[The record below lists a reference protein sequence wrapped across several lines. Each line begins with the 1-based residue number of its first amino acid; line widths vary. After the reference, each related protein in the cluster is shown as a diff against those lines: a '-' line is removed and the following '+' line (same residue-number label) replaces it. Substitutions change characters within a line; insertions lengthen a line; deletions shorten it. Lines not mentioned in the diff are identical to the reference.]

1 MATRGPDPGDSMLQ
15 AEEVSSSS
23 LLRLATLYPL
33 LSAEEERELAIAGR
47 FGCTDARERMIL
59 CNLRLVIAI
68 ARNYLGLGL
77 PLEDLVSEGT
87 GGLITAVSRYDPDK
101 GARFATYATWWVRH
115 AILRAVCQQT
125 RLIRLPTSAVARAA
139 RLRPI
144 LERMTAQLGRRPTHA
159 ELASE
164 TGLKLRQIE
173 VIHAANQVAISLDA
187 TYLLGEK
194 MAVADTIADEYTLD
208 PARQSEGQDQAEELL
223 RLLNSRLFLTE
234 RERTVLTRR
243 FGINGQQVESFES
256 IGKDLGL
263 TAERVRQLQHQG
275 LAKLRRKLTG
285 DDRKLTLLSNY
296 MD

>member
-1 MATRGPDPGDSMLQ
+1 MLQ
-15 AEEVSSSS
+15 PEKISSSS

-33 LSAEEERELAIAGR
+33 LSAEEERELAVAGR
-47 FGCTDARERMIL
+47 FGRTDARERMIL

-77 PLEDLVSEGT
+77 QLEDLVSEGT
-87 GGLITAVSRYDPDK
+87 GGLITAVSRYDPDN

-115 AILRAVCQQT
+115 RILRAVCNQT
-125 RLIRLPTSAVARAA
+125 RVIRLPTSAVARTA
-139 RLRPI
+139 RLRPV
-144 LERMTAQLGRRPTHA
+144 LERMTAQLGRKPTHA
-159 ELASE
+159 ELAGE

-187 TYLLGEK
+187 TYSSEEN
-194 MAVADTIADEYTLD
+194 MALVDMIADEHSVD
-208 PARQSEGQDQAEELL
+208 PARQSEDQDQTEELL

-234 RERTVLTRR
+234 RERIVLIRR
-243 FGINGQQVESFES
+243 FGINGDKVESFES

-275 LAKLRRKLTG
+275 LAKLRQKLTG
-285 DDRKLTLLSNY
+285 DDRNLALLSNY
-296 MD
+296 ID